1 MNSIEQRL
9 NTCVKK
15 LETVVYF
22 DGLII
27 KDLLKEQSK
36 ALYTVSL
43 AMGEK
48 RWWLKGCLQD
58 GRAAKMT
65 ETRWGNLC
73 KELVG

>member
-1 MNSIEQRL
+1 MKLIEQKL
-9 NTCVKK
+9 KACVKK

-22 DGLII
+22 DGLAI
-27 KDLLKEQSK
+27 KDILKEQGK
-36 ALYTVSL
+36 ALYQVSL

-65 ETRWGNLC
+65 ETRWDNLC
-73 KELVG
+73 KELIG